1 MYGVGRPDL
10 QIARRTYQNDTLAL
24 KFRSHVGWKQD
35 AIWAACLGLTSEAQR
50 LVTLKMGDG
59 PHRFP
64 AFWGPGY
71 DWTPDHNWGGSGMIA
86 MQEMLLQEVGDKIYL
101 FPSWPRQWDV
111 RIRLHASHNTVVE
124 AELRGGK
131 VVNLRVTPA
140 RRKKDV
146 IYNR

>member
-1 MYGVGRPDL
+1 
-10 QIARRTYQNDTLAL
+10 
-24 KFRSHVGWKQD
+24 
-35 AIWAACLGLTSEAQR
+35 
-50 LVTLKMGDG
+50 
-59 PHRFP
+59 
-64 AFWGPGY
+64 
-71 DWTPDHNWGGSGMIA
+71 MIA

-111 RIRLHASHNTVVE
+111 RIRLHASLNTVVE

-140 RRKKDV
+140 RRKKYV

>member
-1 MYGVGRPDL
+1 
-10 QIARRTYQNDTLAL
+10 
-24 KFRSHVGWKQD
+24 
-35 AIWAACLGLTSEAQR
+35 
-50 LVTLKMGDG
+50 
-59 PHRFP
+59 
-64 AFWGPGY
+64 
-71 DWTPDHNWGGSGMIA
+71 MIA

-140 RRKKDV
+140 QRKKDIV
-146 IYNR
+146 YSR